1 MSQPIADSVSNAGT
15 AGYTTSAAD
24 SARQAWLNFIQ
35 IPEHFEIEKT
45 AAFDKPVL
53 GNLSGRGLADYFTR
67 YRPVPGK
74 DSVRHISS
82 AWKDGRNTIAEVE
95 SFSKPAVP
103 SDFDSLTDAGLLIL
117 LAVFFLFAAD
127 RILKGTGRAF
137 DSMMNLK
144 RQEETER
151 DMNSKL
157 SRNTAFMFLILTL
170 SLVISRQ
177 IPIRFA
183 GEGVPSALLYLYTS
197 GGIFLYIVLKR
208 FIFSVMDYVN
218 ECDAFRILNY
228 MGYTYLIAA
237 ASMILAGELL
247 YFLIPNIPGWLITT
261 WIAVSC
267 GIPALLYLLIGANVL
282 HKNRFSLFFYILY
295 LCVLEVLPV
304 ILIVKIL

>member
-1 MSQPIADSVSNAGT
+1 MSQPIADSVYTAGT
-15 AGYTTSAAD
+15 AGNTTDAAD

-45 AAFDKPVL
+45 ASSDKPVL
-53 GNLSGRGLADYFTR
+53 GDLSGSGLAEYFSR
-67 YRPVPGK
+67 YRPVAGK

-82 AWKDGRNTIAEVE
+82 AWSDGRNTISEVE

-103 SDFDSLTDAGLLIL
+103 SDFDSMTDAGLLVL

-183 GEGVPSALLYLYTS
+183 GEGVPSVLLFLYTS
-197 GGIFLYIVLKR
+197 GGIFLYIILKR
-208 FIFSVMDYVN
+208 LIFSVMDYVN
-218 ECDAFRILNY
+218 ECDAFRVLNY
-228 MGYTYLIAA
+228 MGYTYLMTAA
-237 ASMILAGELL
+237 AMILAGELVF
-247 YFLIPNIPGWLITT
+247 FLIPNIPAWLITA

-267 GIPALLYLLIGANVL
+267 GIPALLYLLTGADVMR
-282 HKNRFSLFFYILY
+282 KNRFSLFFYILY
-295 LCVLEVLPV
+295 LCVLEILPV